1 ECLRNTFF
9 RGNIYIPMGA
19 SKNTF
24 DRNSKI
30 LADFYQGISIF
41 ELSKKYKRSIQ
52 CIYQIIAAERK
63 KNKIQRDA
71 KYGVI

>member
-1 ECLRNTFF
+1 MSQEYIFQ
-9 RGNIYIPMGA
+9 GNIYIPMGA